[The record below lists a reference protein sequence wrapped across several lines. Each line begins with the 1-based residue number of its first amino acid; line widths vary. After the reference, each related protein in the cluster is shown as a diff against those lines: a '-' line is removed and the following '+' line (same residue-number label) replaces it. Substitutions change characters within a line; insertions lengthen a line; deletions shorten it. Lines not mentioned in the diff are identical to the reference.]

1 MILIPGSWQ
10 YRTVEAILSLFIGVN
25 SMRLC
30 LDLAKEGNLES
41 SIQPDVGDVIANLLT
56 RLIFEALGSSKR
68 R

>member
-1 MILIPGSWQ
+1 MLVPSSWQ
-10 YRTVEAILSLFIGVN
+10 YRTVEATLSLFIGVN
-25 SMRLC
+25 SMPLC
-30 LDLAKEGNLES
+30 LELAKEGNLES